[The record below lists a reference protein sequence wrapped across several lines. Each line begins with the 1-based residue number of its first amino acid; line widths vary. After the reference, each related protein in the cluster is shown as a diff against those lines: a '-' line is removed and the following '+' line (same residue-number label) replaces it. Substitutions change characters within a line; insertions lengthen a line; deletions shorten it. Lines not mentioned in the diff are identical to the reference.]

1 MSIIAKTR
9 RMLRIGRLERNQ
21 LDRSISKEVLLSL
34 SWLRGYVIS
43 RMLRPQ
49 MKLPRLSFFS
59 AAVVC
64 FNFVASAHA
73 QQSRAERVA
82 EIQAAL
88 RDGKLEG
95 WLFYDF
101 RHSDPLAYR
110 ILKLDEKMFVSRRW
124 FYYVPALGEPVK
136 IVQSIEQFKLDSLPG
151 RKLVFR
157 GWQELHAR
165 LKEVLGPAENES
177 KRRIAMQYSP
187 MNDIPY
193 ISRVDAG
200 TIELVRSLEVEPV
213 TSAEL
218 VQRFEAV
225 FSPAQHQMHVEAS
238 DKMHRIIQEA
248 FAEIARRIRASEPTT
263 EWDIAQFMLRRY
275 AEEGMEQEPMIIAVN
290 ANAANPH
297 YMPTKDKNS
306 PIKRG
311 DFVLIDAAT
320 NLDKP
325 DAVATDQTWTGYVG
339 ETVPDEYTRI
349 FNIVREARDS
359 AVDFVRKNIRAGKS
373 IRGAEVDDVSRG
385 VITRA
390 GFGEQFTHRT
400 GHSIGEETHGN
411 GVNIDDF
418 ETRDSRRIIPG
429 ICFSIEP
436 GIYLEGKFGV
446 RSEINVYVSDKDIE
460 ITGRPIQTEIIA
472 ILKTPSGPSRERH

>member
-1 MSIIAKTR
+1 
-9 RMLRIGRLERNQ
+9 
-21 LDRSISKEVLLSL
+21 
-34 SWLRGYVIS
+34 
-43 RMLRPQ
+43 
-49 MKLPRLSFFS
+49 MKSHQLSFF
-59 AAVVC
+59 APAVLC
-64 FNFVASAHA
+64 FTFITPMGA
-73 QQSRAERVA
+73 QQSPAERVT
-82 EIQAAL
+82 EIQMAL
-88 RDGKLEG
+88 RNAKLDG
-95 WLFYDF
+95 WLFYVF

-110 ILKLDEKMFVSRRW
+110 ILKLDEKMFASRRW
-124 FYYVPALGEPVK
+124 FYYVPASGEPVK

-151 RKLVFR
+151 KKLVFR
-157 GWQELHAR
+157 GWKELHER
-165 LKEVLGPAENES
+165 LREVLGTAAKGS

-200 TIELVRSLEVEPV
+200 TIELVRSFGVEPV

-218 VQRFEAV
+218 VQKFEAV
-225 FSPAQHQMHVEAS
+225 FSPAQYQMHVEAS

-248 FAEIARRIRASEPTT
+248 FAEIARRIRANEPTT

-275 AEEGMEQEPMIIAVN
+275 SEEGMEQEPMIVAVN

-297 YMPTKDKNS
+297 YMPTKEKNS

-320 NLDKP
+320 KLNKP

-359 AVDFVRKNIRAGKS
+359 AVDFVRKNVRAGKP

-429 ICFSIEP
+429 VCFSIEP

-446 RSEINVYVSDKDIE
+446 RSEINVYISDKDIE
-460 ITGRPIQTEIIA
+460 VTGQPIQTEIIP
-472 ILKTPSGPSRERH
+472 ILKTP

>member
-1 MSIIAKTR
+1 M
-9 RMLRIGRLERNQ
+9 
-21 LDRSISKEVLLSL
+21 
-34 SWLRGYVIS
+34 
-43 RMLRPQ
+43 
-49 MKLPRLSFFS
+49 
-59 AAVVC
+59 
-64 FNFVASAHA
+64 
-73 QQSRAERVA
+73 
-82 EIQAAL
+82 
-88 RDGKLEG
+88 
-95 WLFYDF
+95 FYN
-101 RHSDPLAYR
+101 
-110 ILKLDEKMFVSRRW
+110 
-124 FYYVPALGEPVK
+124 VPASGELVK

-151 RKLVFR
+151 KKLVFR

-165 LKEVLGPAENES
+165 LREVLTAPTKES

-200 TIELVRSLEVEPV
+200 TIELVRSFGVEPV

-218 VQRFEAV
+218 VQKFEAV
-225 FSPAQHQMHVEAS
+225 FSPAQYQMHVEAS
-238 DKMHRIIQEA
+238 DKMHRIIQDT
-248 FAEIARRIRASEPTT
+248 FAEIARRIRAAEPTT

-275 AEEGMEQEPMIIAVN
+275 KEEGMEQEPMIVAVN
-290 ANAANPH
+290 ANTANPH
-297 YMPTKDKNS
+297 YMPTKEKNS

-320 NLDKP
+320 KLNKP

-339 ETVPDEYTRI
+339 ESVPEEYSCI

-359 AVDFVRKNIRAGKS
+359 AVDFVRKNIRAGKP

-429 ICFSIEP
+429 VCFSIEP

-460 ITGRPIQTEIIA
+460 VTGQPIQTEIIP
-472 ILKTPSGPSRERH
+472 ILKTQ

>member
-1 MSIIAKTR
+1 MH
-9 RMLRIGRLERNQ
+9 GE
-21 LDRSISKEVLLSL
+21 
-34 SWLRGYVIS
+34 
-43 RMLRPQ
+43 
-49 MKLPRLSFFS
+49 
-59 AAVVC
+59 
-64 FNFVASAHA
+64 
-73 QQSRAERVA
+73 QSPTERVT

-88 RDGKLEG
+88 REAKLDG

-110 ILKLDEKMFVSRRW
+110 ILRLDDKMFASRRW
-124 FYYVPALGEPVK
+124 FYYLPASGEPVK

-151 RKLVFR
+151 KKIVFR

-165 LKEVLGPAENES
+165 LRETLNNAGRKQRV
-177 KRRIAMQYSP
+177 AMQYSP

-200 TIELVRSLEVEPV
+200 TIELVRSFGVEPV

-218 VQRFEAV
+218 VQQFEAV
-225 FSPAQHQMHVEAS
+225 FSPAQHQMQVEAS
-238 DKMHRIIQEA
+238 DKMHRIIQDA
-248 FAEIARRIRASEPTT
+248 FAEIARRIRADEPTT
-263 EWDIAQFMLRRY
+263 EWDIAQFMLARY
-275 AEEGMEQEPMIIAVN
+275 KDEGMQQEPMIVAVN
-290 ANAANPH
+290 ANTADPH
-297 YMPTKDKNS
+297 YMPTKEKNS
-306 PIKRG
+306 SIKRG

-320 NLDKP
+320 KLNKP

-339 ETVPDEYTRI
+339 EIVPEEYTRI

-359 AVDFVRKNIRAGKS
+359 AIEFVRKNIRDGKP

-390 GFGEQFTHRT
+390 GFGDQFTHRT

-418 ETRDSRRIIPG
+418 ETRDSRRITPG
-429 ICFSIEP
+429 VCFSIEP
-436 GIYLEGKFGV
+436 GIYQEGKFGV

-460 ITGRPIQTEIIA
+460 VTGQPIQTKIIA
-472 ILKTPSGPSRERH
+472 ILSKPESGADEH

>member
-1 MSIIAKTR
+1 MKTHKRPNSPR
-9 RMLRIGRLERNQ
+9 RVFNRTDINLLAAFILCFILIG
-21 LDRSISKEVLLSL
+21 S
-34 SWLRGYVIS
+34 
-43 RMLRPQ
+43 M
-49 MKLPRLSFFS
+49 
-59 AAVVC
+59 
-64 FNFVASAHA
+64 HA
-73 QQSRAERVA
+73 EQSSAERVG
-82 EIQAAL
+82 EMQAAL
-88 RDGKLEG
+88 RDVKLDG

-110 ILKLDEKMFVSRRW
+110 ILKLDEKMLASRRW
-124 FYYVPALGEPVK
+124 FYYIPASGEPVK

-151 RKLVFR
+151 KKIIFR

-165 LKEVLGPAENES
+165 LRETLNNAES

-200 TIELVRSLEVEPV
+200 TIELVRSFGVEPV

-225 FSPAQHQMHVEAS
+225 FSPAQYQMHVEAS

-248 FAEIARRIRASEPTT
+248 FAEIARRIRANESTT
-263 EWDIAQFMLRRY
+263 EWDIAQFMLHRY
-275 AEEGMEQEPMIIAVN
+275 KEEGMQEEPMIVAVN
-290 ANAANPH
+290 ANTANPH
-297 YMPTKDKNS
+297 YMPTKEKNS
-306 PIKRG
+306 PIRRG

-320 NLDKP
+320 KLNKP
-325 DAVATDQTWTGYVG
+325 EAVATDQTWTGYVG
-339 ETVPDEYTRI
+339 ETVPDEYSRI
-349 FNIVREARDS
+349 FNIVREARD
-359 AVDFVRKNIRAGKS
+359 ADVDFIRNNVRAGKA

-418 ETRDSRRIIPG
+418 ETRDSRRITPG
-429 ICFSIEP
+429 ACFSIEP
-436 GIYLEGKFGV
+436 GIYQEGKFGV

-460 ITGRPIQTEIIA
+460 VTGQPIQTKIIA
-472 ILKTPSGPSRERH
+472 ILSDRKSLL

>member
-1 MSIIAKTR
+1 
-9 RMLRIGRLERNQ
+9 
-21 LDRSISKEVLLSL
+21 
-34 SWLRGYVIS
+34 
-43 RMLRPQ
+43 
-49 MKLPRLSFFS
+49 MKPHQLSFF
-59 AAVVC
+59 APAVLC
-64 FNFVASAHA
+64 FIFIAPMGA
-73 QQSRAERVA
+73 QQSPAERVT
-82 EIQAAL
+82 EIQTAL
-88 RDGKLEG
+88 RDAKLDG

-110 ILKLDEKMFVSRRW
+110 ILKLDEKMFASRRW
-124 FYYVPALGEPVK
+124 FYYVPASGEPVK
-136 IVQSIEQFKLDSLPG
+136 IVQSIEQFKLDLLPG
-151 RKLVFR
+151 KKLVFR

-165 LKEVLGPAENES
+165 LREVLGAAARGS
-177 KRRIAMQYSP
+177 KNRVAMQYSP

-193 ISRVDAG
+193 VSRVDAG
-200 TIELVRSLEVEPV
+200 TIELVRSFGVEPV

-218 VQRFEAV
+218 VQKFEAV

-248 FAEIARRIRASEPTT
+248 FAEIVRRIRADEPTT

-275 AEEGMEQEPMIIAVN
+275 SDEGMQQEPMIVAVN
-290 ANAANPH
+290 ANTANPH
-297 YMPTKDKNS
+297 YMPTKEKTS

-320 NLDKP
+320 KLTKP

-339 ETVPDEYTRI
+339 ENVPDEYKRI

-359 AVDFVRKNIRAGKS
+359 AVDFVRNNVRAGKP
-373 IRGAEVDDVSRG
+373 IRAAEVDDVSRG

-429 ICFSIEP
+429 VCFSIEP

-446 RSEINVYVSDKDIE
+446 RSEISVYVSDKDIE
-460 ITGRPIQTEIIA
+460 VTGQPIQTEIIP
-472 ILKTPSGPSRERH
+472 ILKIQ

>member
-1 MSIIAKTR
+1 
-9 RMLRIGRLERNQ
+9 
-21 LDRSISKEVLLSL
+21 
-34 SWLRGYVIS
+34 
-43 RMLRPQ
+43 
-49 MKLPRLSFFS
+49 
-59 AAVVC
+59 
-64 FNFVASAHA
+64 
-73 QQSRAERVA
+73 
-82 EIQAAL
+82 
-88 RDGKLEG
+88 
-95 WLFYDF
+95 
-101 RHSDPLAYR
+101 
-110 ILKLDEKMFVSRRW
+110 
-124 FYYVPALGEPVK
+124 
-136 IVQSIEQFKLDSLPG
+136 
-151 RKLVFR
+151 
-157 GWQELHAR
+157 
-165 LKEVLGPAENES
+165 VLGATGKES

-200 TIELVRSLEVEPV
+200 TIELVRSFGVEPV

-218 VQRFEAV
+218 VQKFEAV
-225 FSPAQHQMHVEAS
+225 FSPAQYQMHVEAS
-238 DKMHRIIQEA
+238 DKMHRIIQDA
-248 FAEIARRIRASEPTT
+248 FAEIARRIRANEPTT
-263 EWDIAQFMLRRY
+263 EWDIAQFMQRRY
-275 AEEGMEQEPMIIAVN
+275 SEEGMQQEPMIVAVN
-290 ANAANPH
+290 ANTANPH

-306 PIKRG
+306 PIRRG

-320 NLDKP
+320 KLNKA

-339 ETVPDEYTRI
+339 ESVPEEFSRI

-359 AVDFVRKNIRAGKS
+359 AVDFLRKNAGKP

-429 ICFSIEP
+429 VCFSIEP

-460 ITGRPIQTEIIA
+460 VTGQPIQTEIIP
-472 ILKTPSGPSRERH
+472 ILKTP